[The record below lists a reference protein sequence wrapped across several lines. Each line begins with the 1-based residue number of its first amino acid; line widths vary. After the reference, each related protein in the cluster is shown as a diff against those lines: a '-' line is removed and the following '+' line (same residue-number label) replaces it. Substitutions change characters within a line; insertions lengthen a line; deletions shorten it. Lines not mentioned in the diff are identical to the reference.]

1 MTPPAGTSGPRDDR
15 PLAVAVVGSG
25 VAGLTVAAGLHP
37 HHRVTVYEA
46 SDWIGGHTHTVDVDD
61 GGTTVA
67 VDTGFIVC
75 NDWTYPNFLAL
86 LARLGVETQPSN
98 MSFSLQHEVTGLE
111 YNGTSLDTLFAQ
123 RRNLLSPPFLRMIAD
138 ILRFNRE
145 APRFLA
151 GGDERMTLGE
161 WLRAERYGAPFIEQ
175 YVVPM
180 GRSIWSAEEAALL
193 GFPARFFIDFFRRHG
208 FLSVSDRPQWRAVKG
223 GSREYVRA
231 LTAPFRTRIR
241 LATPVASVRRL
252 PHEVVV
258 RTRRGDL
265 ERYDAVVFAC
275 HADTAL
281 ALLADPS
288 PAEQEILASFP
299 YQPNEVVLHTDTR
312 LLPRVP
318 RARAAWN
325 YHVRERA
332 HAGCAITYDMNV
344 LQSLST
350 RRRYLVSLNLG
361 DRIDPALALARF
373 DYSHPVYTPAGV
385 AAQRRHEEIS
395 GVRRSFYCGAYWRY
409 GFHEDGVVS
418 GLRALEHVARWGEG
432 HAERALPRVG

>member
-1 MTPPAGTSGPRDDR
+1 MKPPVSGIGPGAGR
-15 PLAVAVVGSG
+15 PLSVAVVGSG
-25 VAGLTVAAGLHP
+25 IAGLTVAAGLHP

-46 SDWIGGHTHTVDVDD
+46 ENWVGGHTHTVDVDD
-61 GGTTVA
+61 DGAKVA
-67 VDTGFIVC
+67 IDTGFIVC

-86 LARLGVETQPSN
+86 LDQLGVATQPSN
-98 MSFSLQHEVTGLE
+98 MSFSLQHEVSGLE
-111 YNGTSLDTLFAQ
+111 YSGTSLNTLFAQ
-123 RRNLLSPPFLRMIAD
+123 RRNLLSPSFLRMIAD
-138 ILRFNRE
+138 ILRFNRD

-151 GGDERMTLGE
+151 TGDEGTTLGD
-161 WLRAERYGAPFIEQ
+161 WLAAERYGAPFIEQ

-180 GRSIWSAEEAALL
+180 GRSVWSSDERALL
-193 GFPARFFIDFFRRHG
+193 AFPARFFIDFFRRHG
-208 FLSVSDRPQWRAVKG
+208 FLSIDDRPQWRTVRG

-231 LTAPFRTRIR
+231 LTAPFRAHIR
-241 LATPVASVRRL
+241 LATPVDSVRRL
-252 PHEVVV
+252 PGEVVL
-258 RTRRGDL
+258 RTRRGEL
-265 ERYDAVVFAC
+265 EHHDAVVFAC

-288 PAEQEILASFP
+288 AAEQEILASFP
-299 YQPNEVVLHTDTR
+299 YQPNEVVLHTDAR

-325 YHVRERA
+325 YHVRA
-332 HAGCAITYDMNV
+332 TPHAGCAITYDMNV
-344 LQSLST
+344 LQSLTT

-361 DRIDPALALARF
+361 DRIDAARVLARYV
-373 DYSHPVYTPAGV
+373 YSHPLYTPAGV

-395 GVRRSFYCGAYWRY
+395 GLQRSFYCGAYWRC

-418 GLRALEHVARWGEG
+418 GLAVLEQFARWRSG